1 MVPRG
6 GKRQGAGRPAGSG
19 QYKEATKAIRVPVSM
34 VPQIKRYAQSK
45 GYQIPLYGS
54 RVAAGFPSPA
64 DDYIEGT
71 LDLNEHLITHPSA
84 TFFVRATGYSM
95 INAGI
100 YPGDILITD
109 RSLTAT
115 HGKVVVVALNGELT
129 VKRLHHKSGI
139 IKLLSENPEYP
150 DIEMINNDELHI
162 WGVVTN
168 VIHQV

>member
-1 MVPRG
+1 MAPSG
-6 GKRQGAGRPAGSG
+6 GKRAGAGRPKGTG
-19 QYKEATKAIRVPVSM
+19 HYREATKAIRVPVSM
-34 VPQIKRYAQSK
+34 VESIKKYAQSK

-109 RSLTAT
+109 RSLSAD
-115 HGKVVVVALNGELT
+115 HHKIVVVALNGELT
-129 VKRLHHKSGI
+129 VKRLYKQDGI
-139 IKLLSENPEYP
+139 VKLLSENPEYP
-150 DIEMINNDELHI
+150 DIELINEDELHV

-168 VIHQV
+168 VVHQL